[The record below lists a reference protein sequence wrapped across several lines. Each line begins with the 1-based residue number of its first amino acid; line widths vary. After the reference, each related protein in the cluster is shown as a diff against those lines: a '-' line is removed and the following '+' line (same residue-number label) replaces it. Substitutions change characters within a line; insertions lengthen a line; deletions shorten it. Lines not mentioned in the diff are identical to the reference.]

1 MIQQAITILNTA
13 LDSTGKFAQSY
24 CLGELRADGE
34 GRKVPYAYTAS
45 GEFRTVDIDSGSVT
59 YWRMDSPASF
69 EDIAPKYSAKRLVQ
83 GDFSLR
89 LVVISHRS
97 DAFEPTRLSNDLASL
112 LIAQDS
118 DIESA
123 VSADSVTL
131 AITSIDHDTPAIYA
145 TEFSGIDVEDLDY
158 RLFMLALTIKMT
170 IVAPAECWANE
181 CDLDPDILHW
191 FNFCDSA
198 TFERLTDEQRECLT
212 ARLCETPPT
221 LCEQLAEVAP
231 EDVVADVFGCLTPEA
246 QEALLEAECEVTPC
260 DPVTV
265 EINGTEVGT
274 PASGSTFSIKVTLD
288 GNESG
293 SWNGVNTW
301 EVTSDPCADG
311 TITINGDSYGTVP
324 SGGTENIQVVTD
336 ATPSSPVGSLVSG
349 QWVIGNA
356 HMKINGTNVG
366 NIEAEDTANKYVTV
380 NGTQI
385 GSWNNPTQTWNILV
399 KQGGVQV
406 GSNVGNEW
414 IVPACPATYSL
425 SLATSSA
432 TPAYGGSFTITAT
445 ATGFTPTLYTF
456 GYPSDSIGGYA
467 RTTQVGNALAITAR
481 GYGAQTIIVTA
492 TDGVTTVGATI
503 QVTVQD
509 TAAVAAYL
517 ANIPTLTAT
526 EITVVRL
533 LAYRSI
539 EVGLT
544 ASAIYPFRGASSTNA
559 KWNLANSG
567 NSMTFNGGWTF
578 SSSGVT
584 ANGVNSDGDTGLNN
598 NAYPQNSLMFAIYN
612 RTDGGSG
619 VDVFGAISP
628 RTQFAVKW
636 AAAGNITA
644 YDINNTSTAHSMTP
658 PTDVRGFWA
667 AWRFGAN
674 ALMVYHKGPNGE
686 RWGYA
691 TTASSAP
698 ASGNI
703 KLSAGAVGA
712 PTNRNYPF
720 FAIYAAPTSA
730 ISVLQLEQT
739 VNAQMTS
746 LGLNVY

>member
-1 MIQQAITILNTA
+1 
-13 LDSTGKFAQSY
+13 
-24 CLGELRADGE
+24 
-34 GRKVPYAYTAS
+34 
-45 GEFRTVDIDSGSVT
+45 
-59 YWRMDSPASF
+59 
-69 EDIAPKYSAKRLVQ
+69 
-83 GDFSLR
+83 
-89 LVVISHRS
+89 
-97 DAFEPTRLSNDLASL
+97 
-112 LIAQDS
+112 
-118 DIESA
+118 
-123 VSADSVTL
+123 
-131 AITSIDHDTPAIYA
+131 
-145 TEFSGIDVEDLDY
+145 
-158 RLFMLALTIKMT
+158 
-170 IVAPAECWANE
+170 
-181 CDLDPDILHW
+181 
-191 FNFCDSA
+191 
-198 TFERLTDEQRECLT
+198 
-212 ARLCETPPT
+212 
-221 LCEQLAEVAP
+221 
-231 EDVVADVFGCLTPEA
+231 
-246 QEALLEAECEVTPC
+246 
-260 DPVTV
+260 
-265 EINGTEVGT
+265 
-274 PASGSTFSIKVTLD
+274 
-288 GNESG
+288 
-293 SWNGVNTW
+293 
-301 EVTSDPCADG
+301 VTSDPCADG

-356 HMKINGTNVG
+356 HMNINGTNVG
-366 NIEAEDTANKYVTV
+366 NIEAEDTANKYVKV

-385 GSWNNPTQTWNILV
+385 GSWNNPTQTWNIVV

-414 IVPACPATYSL
+414 IVPACPATYTL

-445 ATGFTPTLYTF
+445 ATGLTPTSYTF
-456 GYPSDSIGGYA
+456 SYPSDSIGGYA

-481 GYGAQTIIVTA
+481 GYSTQTIMVTA

-598 NAYPQNSLMFAIYN
+598 NAYPQNSLMFALYN

-619 VDVFGAISP
+619 ADVFGAISP

-703 KLSAGAVGA
+703 KLSAGAVSA

-720 FAIYAAPTSA
+720 FAIYSAPISA

-739 VNAQMTS
+739 VNAQMTA